1 MSACLSKCLTVDFS
15 PPNLV
20 REPTSK
26 ADPFLIIDPARPH
39 AVGRAMSRTQA
50 AEAFSLGVTTLGGP
64 MFVESPVC
72 SHASQALCPNSFDCR
87 TNVLRVDG
95 SICMDTLVLESIRDK
110 GEAITAGDWP
120 RT

>member
-26 ADPFLIIDPARPH
+26 ADPLLIIGLARPY

-50 AEAFSLGVTTLGGP
+50 PEAFSLGETTLGGP

-72 SHASQALCPNSFDCR
+72 SHASQAPCPNSFNCR
-87 TNVLRVDG
+87 TNVLRMDG
-95 SICMDTLVLESIRDK
+95 SIRVDTLVLESIR
-110 GEAITAGDWP
+110 
-120 RT
+120 